1 MLNYLLVDH
10 LVSVLLVFSM
20 EKVIDLGKAFDM
32 IHETDGK
39 VIDLGKAFDM
49 IPETYHHIRKTYSKI
64 YFIGNEKNLYIL
76 QKIQNN
82 TFSELTRNELK
93 HI

>member
-64 YFIGNEKNLYIL
+64 YFIGNEKNLYFKKF
-76 QKIQNN
+76 KIRLFQNLLEM
-82 TFSELTRNELK
+82 S
-93 HI
+93 